1 MSHLYA
7 KIKEGSFPQQVRL
20 GGRGAFW
27 VEDEIEQWVR
37 TEIAPSV
44 NGSPTS
50 PMPLEK
56 AGIFT
61 GTFTYV

>member
-37 TEIAPSV
+37 TEIAPSKIIHLTKV
-44 NGSPTS
+44 RHEHTLSS
-50 PMPLEK
+50 WM
-56 AGIFT
+56 A
-61 GTFTYV
+61 